1 METSPATSTARISK
15 IPFYINRNFALL
27 WGGQAVSNVGDFV
40 FQTTLVLWIAAV
52 IAKGQSWAPLAV
64 SGVLLA
70 TFVPIFLIGPL
81 AGVFVDRW
89 EKRRTMLAMDATR
102 AVLVSLLLLNTGIIS
117 LPVGWQLGLIY
128 AVVFLESAC
137 SQFFNPSRFAFIGDV
152 VEEQHRARASGLG
165 QVTLN
170 LAVVIGPPLA
180 APLLFAFGVQWALI
194 INALSFVVSLLAI
207 LAVRPPP
214 RAGSD
219 SPAEQ
224 ASFFR
229 ELAGGLRFF
238 VSNRVLTTILI
249 SIVIA
254 VLGAGCFDALNI
266 FFLTQNLHA
275 PADLY
280 GFIGAAFGGGAILGA
295 VLGSAFAQR
304 IGVARMFWLFLIILG
319 VLFLVYARLTSFAL
333 AAVAAFLV
341 GVGNAPINVAAGPLI
356 LHVTPREYLGRVMAV
371 INPSSSLASV
381 VSITLAGTLASTA
394 LRGFHATFWGLTFG
408 PMDTIFTGTGLLIL
422 LGGVYAMV
430 NLRQVRLAGEN
441 APAAALSV
449 EAAAGEEGAH

>member
-1 METSPATSTARISK
+1 METSPATSTAQISK
-15 IPFYINRNFALL
+15 VPFYINRNFALL
-27 WGGQAVSNVGDFV
+27 WGGQAISNVGDFV
-40 FQTTLVLWIAAV
+40 FQTTLVLWIAAI

-70 TFVPIFLIGPL
+70 TFIPIFLIGPL

-152 VEEQHRARASGLG
+152 VDEQHRARASGLG

-194 INALSFVVSLLAI
+194 INALSFVVSFLAI
-207 LAVRPPP
+207 SAVRPPP

-229 ELAGGLRFF
+229 ELVGGLRFF

-249 SIVIA
+249 AVVIA

-280 GFIGAAFGGGAILGA
+280 GFIGAAFGVGAILGA
-295 VLGSAFAQR
+295 ILGSTFGQR
-304 IGVARMFWLFLIILG
+304 IGAARMFWLSLLMIGMIFLI
-319 VLFLVYARLTSFAL
+319 YARLTNFAL
-333 AAVAAFLV
+333 AIGGAFLI
-341 GVGNAPINVAAGPLI
+341 GLGNAPLNVAVGPLI
-356 LHVTPREYLGRVMAV
+356 LHVTPRAYIGRVMAV
-371 INPSSSLASV
+371 INPANSLASV

-394 LRGFHATFWGLTFG
+394 LHGFHATFLGLTFG
-408 PMDTIFTGTGLLIL
+408 PIDTIFTGTGLLIVAS
-422 LGGVYAMV
+422 GVYAMI

-441 APAAALSV
+441 TPAAAPV
-449 EAAAGEEGAH
+449 ETAAAGEEDVH